1 MTSVYFDPAV
11 GGDGSIVSDDTN
23 PVTGLGAGG
32 HKTRFIPALNNIVNI
47 AEFLLDNLSGI
58 DKVFTGVNHELGV
71 DTPLNGLQGYSLD
84 DSVLLHGQS
93 SSNEN
98 GIYLVKAGAWVRRP
112 DAVASA
118 DFKHGK
124 LIPVD
129 NGKIFV
135 VNVPDVFALG
145 IDPLWISTSGGSGAL
160 PTILQSI
167 ANLSPTSASKLIKT
181 TGVDSVGV
189 IDITSVGE
197 AILSRTVSLDDSF
210 QGKSTALGAL
220 STLVLTEYGKSL
232 LELSS
237 GSLALSS
244 DIVPKSGGSFTGVVF
259 GVTASSGDDSTKL
272 ATTEFVQD
280 AIAGVGGSYQES
292 FALYSRVS
300 NAVLKSGGNIS
311 GITDD
316 ASGIYVTFTSN
327 AVDLNYLVFID
338 MNAYITVGSDKFPVP
353 YLISRR
359 LDGFDINYQNGGGAS
374 FDNKVSIKVI
384 F

>member
-1 MTSVYFDPAV
+1 MTTVYFDPAV
-11 GGDGSIVSDDTN
+11 GGDGSSVSDDTN

-32 HKTRFIPALNNIVNI
+32 HKTRFVPALNNIVNI
-47 AEFLLDNLSGI
+47 AAFLLENLASL
-58 DKVFTGVNHELGV
+58 DQVFTGVNHELGV
-71 DTPLNGLQGYSLD
+71 DTPLNGLQGFSVD

-93 SSNEN
+93 SPNEN
-98 GIYLVKAGAWVRRP
+98 GIYLVKTGVWVRRP
-112 DAVASA
+112 DAITS
-118 DFKHGK
+118 DHFKHGK

-129 NGKIFV
+129 NGKVFV
-135 VNVPDVFALG
+135 TTIQDDFALG
-145 IDPLWISTSGGSGAL
+145 IDPLMITTSAGAGTL
-160 PTILQSI
+160 PNILQSI

-181 TGVDSVGV
+181 TGVDSVGA

-197 AILSRTVSLDDSF
+197 AIISRTTTLEDSF
-210 QGKSTALGAL
+210 QSKSAAL
-220 STLVLTEYGKSL
+220 SELSSLELTEYGKSL

-244 DIVPKSGGSFTGVVF
+244 DIVPKSGGSFTGIVA
-259 GVTASSGDDSTKL
+259 GVTPSSGDDSTKL

-280 AIAGVGGSYQES
+280 ALLGVGGTYQET

-300 NAVLKSGGNIS
+300 NAVLKSGGNIA

-316 ASGIYVTFTSN
+316 SAGIYVTFTSN
-327 AVDLNYLVFID
+327 APDLNYLVFVD
-338 MNAYITVGSDKFPVP
+338 LNAYITVGSDKLQVP

-359 LDGFDINYQNGGGAS
+359 LDGFDVNYQNSGGAS
-374 FDNKVSIKVI
+374 FDNKVSFKVI

>member
-1 MTSVYFDPAV
+1 MTAVYFAPAV
-11 GGDGSIVSDDTN
+11 GGDGLTVSDDTN
-23 PVTGLGAGG
+23 PATGLGAGG

-47 AEFLLDNLSGI
+47 AAFLLDNLSGI
-58 DKVFTGVNHELGV
+58 DKVFAGVKHELGV
-71 DTPLNGLQGYSLD
+71 DTPLNGLQGYSVD

-93 SSNEN
+93 SPNEN
-98 GIYLVKAGAWVRRP
+98 GIYMVKSGAWIRRP
-112 DAVASA
+112 DAITST

-129 NGKIFV
+129 NGKVFV
-135 VNVPDVFALG
+135 TVVPDDFALG
-145 IDPLWISTSGGSGAL
+145 IDPIVITTSSGAGAL

-181 TGVDSVGV
+181 TGLDNVGV

-197 AILSRTVSLDDSF
+197 AILTRTIALEDAF
-210 QGKSTALGAL
+210 QGKSTALGELSAL
-220 STLVLTEYGKSL
+220 ELTEYGKSL

-244 DIVPKSGGSFTGVVF
+244 DIVPKSGGSFNGAVY
-259 GVTASSGDDSTKL
+259 GVTPTVGDDSTKL

-300 NAVLKSGGNIS
+300 NTVLKSGGNIS
-311 GITDD
+311 AITDD
-316 ASGIYVTFTSN
+316 ASGIYVTFSS
-327 AVDLNYLVFID
+327 AAADLNYLVFVD
-338 MNAYITVGSDKFPVP
+338 LNAYITVGSDKFSVP

-359 LDGFDINYQNGGGAS
+359 LDGFDVNYQNGGGAS

>member
-47 AEFLLDNLSGI
+47 AAFLLENLSGM
-58 DKVFTGVNHELGV
+58 DKVFTGVNYELGV
-71 DTPLNGLQGYSLD
+71 DTPLNGLQGFSVD

-93 SSNEN
+93 SPNEN
-98 GIYLVKAGAWVRRP
+98 GIYLVKTGAWVRRP
-112 DAVASA
+112 DAISST
-118 DFKHGK
+118 DFKQGK

-129 NGKIFV
+129 NGKVFV
-135 VNVPDVFALG
+135 ATISDDFALG
-145 IDPLWISTSGGSGAL
+145 IDPLEISTSAGSSAL

-181 TGVDSVGV
+181 TGVDSVGA

-197 AILSRTVSLDDSF
+197 AIISRTTSLEDSF
-210 QGKSTALGAL
+210 QGKSASLSEL

-244 DIVPKSGGSFTGVVF
+244 DVVPKSGGSFTGAVF
-259 GVTASSGDDSTKL
+259 GVTPTAGDDSTKL

-280 AIAGVGGSYQES
+280 AVAGAGGSYQET
-292 FALYSRVS
+292 FALFSRVS
-300 NAVLKSGGNIS
+300 NTILKSGGNIT

-316 ASGIYVTFTSN
+316 AAGIYVTFTSN
-327 AVDLNYLVFID
+327 AVDLNYLVLVD
-338 MNAYITVGSDKFPVP
+338 MNAYITVGADKLPVP

>member
-1 MTSVYFDPAV
+1 MTAVYFDPAV
-11 GGDGSIVSDDTN
+11 GGDGLTVSDDTN
-23 PVTGLGAGG
+23 PATGLGAGG

-47 AEFLLDNLSGI
+47 AAFLLDNLSGI
-58 DKVFTGVNHELGV
+58 DKVFSGVQYEIGV
-71 DTPLNGLQGYSLD
+71 DTPLNGLQGFALD

-93 SSNEN
+93 SQNEN
-98 GIYLVKAGAWVRRP
+98 GIYLVKSGAWVRRP
-112 DAVASA
+112 DAITST

-129 NGKIFV
+129 NGKVFV
-135 VNVPDVFALG
+135 AVVPDDFALG
-145 IDPLWISTSGGSGAL
+145 IDPIVITTSSGAGAL

-181 TGVDSVGV
+181 TGLDTVGV

-197 AILSRTVSLDDSF
+197 AIISRTTTLEDSF
-210 QGKSTALGAL
+210 QSKSTALGELSAL
-220 STLVLTEYGKSL
+220 ELTEYGKSL

-244 DIVPKSGGSFTGVVF
+244 DVVPKSGGSFTGAVY
-259 GVTASSGDDSTKL
+259 GVTPTVGDDSTKL

-300 NAVLKSGGNIS
+300 NVVLKSGGNIA

-316 ASGIYVTFTSN
+316 SSGIYVTFTSD
-327 AVDLNYLVFID
+327 AVDLNYLVFVD
-338 MNAYITVGSDKFPVP
+338 LNAYITVGTDKLQVP

-359 LDGFDINYQNGGGAS
+359 LDGFDVNYQSGGGAS